1 MHLAPLI
8 TMPLNFISMNI
19 QANHTVGEIVAQN
32 YRTASVFK
40 AHGIDFCCKGG
51 RSISEVCKSKNL
63 KPEAILEEIRLAAAS
78 GEEPSADYYRW
89 PLDLLVDYV
98 EKKHHR
104 YVAAKSPELAQYLD
118 KLCKVHGERH
128 PELFEIRDEFAHVA
142 SELTAHMQKEEM
154 ILFPFIRRL
163 VTEKQPARPPFGTV
177 ENPINMMMHE
187 HTVEGERLARIAE
200 LTNQYAPPADGCTTY
215 RVAFAMLKE
224 FEEDLHLHI
233 HLENNIM
240 FPRAIEL
247 EKQLVQFEVSA
258 N

>member
-1 MHLAPLI
+1 
-8 TMPLNFISMNI
+8 MNI
-19 QANHTVGEIVAQN
+19 NQNQTIGETVAQD
-32 YRTASVFK
+32 YRTASVFQS
-40 AHGIDFCCKGG
+40 HGIDFCCKGG
-51 RSISEVCKSKNL
+51 RTISEVCENKNL
-63 KPEAILEEIRLAAAS
+63 EAQALLRELQDATTS
-78 GEEPSADYYRW
+78 GELPAADYRTW

-104 YVAAKSPELAQYLD
+104 YVTAKLPELTQYLS

-128 PELFEIRDEFAHVA
+128 PELLEIRDEFAHVA
-142 SELTAHMQKEEM
+142 SELASHMQKEEM
-154 ILFPFIRRL
+154 ILFPFVRRL
-163 VTEKQPARPPFGTV
+163 ATEDSPSRPPFGTV
-177 ENPINMMMHE
+177 ENPIRMMMHE
-187 HTVEGERLARIAE
+187 HSVEGDRLARISE
-200 LTNQYAPPADGCTTY
+200 LSSQYTAPADGCTTY

-247 EKQLVQFEVSA
+247 EKHLS

>member
-1 MHLAPLI
+1 M
-8 TMPLNFISMNI
+8 NFKENLTI
-19 QANHTVGEIVAQN
+19 GEIVAQD
-32 YRTASVFK
+32 YRTASVFQS
-40 AHGIDFCCKGG
+40 HGIDFCCKGG
-51 RSISEVCKSKNL
+51 RTIGEVCESKNL
-63 KPEAILEEIRLAAAS
+63 AAPELVQELQSATAS
-78 GEEPSADYYRW
+78 SEAPAEDYRTW
-89 PLDLLVDYV
+89 PLDLLADYV

-104 YVAAKSPELAQYLD
+104 YVAAKMPELMQYLN

-128 PELFEIRDEFAHVA
+128 PELFEIRDEFSHVNE
-142 SELTAHMQKEEM
+142 ELTAHMQKEEM

-163 VTEKQPARPPFGTV
+163 ATEKQPTRPPFGTV

-187 HTVEGERLARIAE
+187 HTVEGERLAKISE
-200 LTNQYAPPADGCTTY
+200 LSSKYTSPADGCTTY